1 MRGAFQMKK
10 KISIISLIG
19 ILCVCVAFTYIAYAQ
34 VGGEDDPVI
43 SLSYLQQIFK
53 PEVKKE
59 LTFEVVSVKEGE
71 SIICDAGSELILRMG
86 TANIIATDKGGVA
99 DVTEG
104 YDLANDTN
112 MPSNHHLIVPVGDG
126 RGAKAL
132 TDCLIMVKGGYF
144 LK

>member
-1 MRGAFQMKK
+1 MKK

-34 VGGEDDPVI
+34 VGGENDPVI

-53 PEVKKE
+53 PELKKE
-59 LTFEVVSVKEGE
+59 LTFDVVSVKEGE
-71 SIICDAGSELILRMG
+71 SVICDAGSELILRMG
-86 TANIIATDKGGVA
+86 TAEIIATEKGGIA

-104 YDLANDTN
+104 YDLTDKSK

-132 TDCLIMVKGGYF
+132 TDCLIMIKGGYY